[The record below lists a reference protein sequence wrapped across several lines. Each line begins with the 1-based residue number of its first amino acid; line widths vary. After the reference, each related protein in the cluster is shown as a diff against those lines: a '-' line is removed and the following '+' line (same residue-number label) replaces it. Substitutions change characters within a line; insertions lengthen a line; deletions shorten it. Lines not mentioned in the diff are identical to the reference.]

1 MVKNNDKLF
10 AGAGIIVCKPGSAK
24 GCESITVVE
33 TAYTEQLSTL
43 IFSLKDVFNNDLD
56 YFNKY
61 EFYGR
66 LAVAANSQLQHSDNY
81 EALRLAV
88 IREACDIAAE
98 MGSHLYFAYGSNM
111 DADQMAYRCPN
122 AVFAGVATIPGYA
135 FELDSEGVATVVE
148 RQDSTVYGVLW
159 LISESDEQ
167 NLDGYEGVGCGCY
180 RKANL
185 EVCDSAGQ
193 SRLPLVYISNRSA
206 HDGVTYRSGYM
217 DTIIKNARQ
226 LGFDDRYVETLMAK
240 VGEA

>member
-33 TAYTEQLSTL
+33 TVYAEQLSTL

-66 LAVAANSQLQHSDNY
+66 LADAANSQLQHSDNY

-111 DADQMAYRCPN
+111 DVDQMAHRCPD
-122 AVFAGVATIPGYA
+122 AVFTGVASLPGYA
-135 FELDSEGVATVVE
+135 FELDSAGVATVVE
-148 RQDSTVYGVLW
+148 RPGSTVHGVLW
-159 LISESDEQ
+159 LISESDERS
-167 NLDGYEGVGCGCY
+167 LDGYEGVGHGCY

-185 EVCDSAGQ
+185 SALDDAGR
-193 SRLPLVYISNRSA
+193 SSCPLVYVSNRGT
-206 HDGVTYRSGYM
+206 HDGMTYRSYYM
-217 DTIIKNARQ
+217 DNIVRNARK
-226 LGFDDRYVETLMAK
+226 LGFDTEYIKNLEMK
-240 VGEA
+240 